1 MFKQLHTFLINLLN
15 LLILLY
21 TIVITVKYEKKIK
34 YCFNYKLTLLTN
46 LQTLQIFLVRRDLQ
60 RVILKLRY
68 FGDFADAMITGN

>member
-1 MFKQLHTFLINLLN
+1 M
-15 LLILLY
+15 
-21 TIVITVKYEKKIK
+21 KKKRK

-46 LQTLQIFLVRRDLQ
+46 LQTLQIFLLRRDLQ